1 MPINALRRLHEAT
14 ASEVESLSISRIES
28 RRYVMHFLA
37 DRLLAIAPRN
47 LVDLIDPCRFN
58 QPKLLQL
65 LTTTM
70 KDGLPASGCELND
83 AVQREFAKP
92 EATLFVLAAS
102 SGCMLQHALLHLAGG
117 DREQEGDLKIPGV
130 EVITG
135 PLNQEIEDLKRIP
148 PLLSF
153 SPLSPP
159 LGLSDTD
166 AMTEDSASDL
176 QRPTSNRLREE
187 DDIQTPKQ
195 RHLQLISSS
204 REIWDDIHT
213 DYNRTGR
220 TRYHHAQSFRP
231 SIPLC
236 WRKKYRGGLP
246 PLSSPPFSLRAKLYK
261 TESFL
266 IEDMAGALIQS
277 INIPASLAGPRNGKF
292 QGPGKVKRAISMMV
306 SLQTPGLRMRS
317 FSGLRVGNALDSL
330 RYSQKDFHS
339 KMRAVI
345 SVRKGIASR
354 GVVRAMFER
363 FTEKAIKVIM
373 LAQEE
378 ARRLGHNFVGTE
390 QILLGLI
397 GEGTGIAAKVLKSM
411 GINLKDA
418 RVEVE
423 KIIGRG
429 SGFVAVE
436 IPFTPRAKRVLELSL
451 EEARQLGHNYI
462 GSEHL
467 LLGLLREGEGV
478 AARVLENLG
487 ADPANIRTQVIRM
500 VGENTEAVSAGV
512 GGGSTGN
519 KMPTLE
525 EYGTNLTKLAEEG
538 KLDPVVGRQ
547 QQIERVTQILGR
559 RTKNNPCLI
568 GEPGVGK
575 TAIAE
580 GLAQRIANGD
590 VPETIEG
597 KKVITLDMGLL
608 VAGTKYRGEF
618 EERLKKLMEEIKQSD
633 EIILFI
639 DEVHTLIGAGAAEG
653 AIDAANILKPALA
666 RGELQCI
673 GATTL
678 DEYRKHIEKDAAL
691 ERRFQPV
698 KVPEPTV
705 DETIQIL
712 KGLRERYE
720 IHHKLRYTDESLVAA
735 AQLSYQYISDR
746 FLPDK
751 AIDLIDEAGSRV
763 RLRHAQLPE
772 EARELEKELR
782 QITKEKNEAV
792 RGQDFEKAGEL
803 RDREMDLKAQISAVA
818 DKSKEMSKAET
829 EAGDGGA
836 VVTEADIQH
845 IVSSWTGIPVE
856 KVSTDESDRLL
867 KMEEILHKRVIG
879 QDEAVKAISRAIR
892 RARVGLKNPS
902 RPIASFIFSG
912 PTGVGKSELAKALAA
927 YYFGSEEAMI
937 RLDMSE
943 FMERHTVSKLIGS
956 PPGYVGYT
964 EGGQLTEA
972 VRRRPYTVVLFDEI
986 EKAHPDVFNMMLQ
999 ILEDGRLTDSKGRT
1013 VDFKNTLLIMT
1024 SNVGSSVI
1032 EKGGRRIGFDLE
1044 YDEKDSS
1051 YNRIKSLVTEELKQY
1066 FRPEFL
1072 NRLDE
1077 MIVFRQLTKQEVKEI
1092 ADIMLKE
1099 VFQRLEMKDIEL
1111 QVTERFRDR
1120 VVEEGYNPSY
1130 GARPLRRAIMRLL
1143 EDSMAE
1149 KMLSCEIKGG
1159 DSVIVDVDSDGN
1171 VIVLNGSG
1179 GATLEPLAEAPL
1191 SI

>member
-1 MPINALRRLHEAT
+1 MQQDRRK
-14 ASEVESLSISRIES
+14 
-28 RRYVMHFLA
+28 
-37 DRLLAIAPRN
+37 
-47 LVDLIDPCRFN
+47 FN
-58 QPKLLQL
+58 P
-65 LTTTM
+65 
-70 KDGLPASGCELND
+70 
-83 AVQREFAKP
+83 
-92 EATLFVLAAS
+92 
-102 SGCMLQHALLHLAGG
+102 LHLS
-117 DREQEGDLKIPGV
+117 PS
-130 EVITG
+130 
-135 PLNQEIEDLKRIP
+135 P
-148 PLLSF
+148 PLLSVAISFF
-153 SPLSPP
+153 SGCLVEVMA
-159 LGLSDTD
+159 GV
-166 AMTEDSASDL
+166 A
-176 QRPTSNRLREE
+176 
-187 DDIQTPKQ
+187 
-195 RHLQLISSS
+195 
-204 REIWDDIHT
+204 
-213 DYNRTGR
+213 
-220 TRYHHAQSFRP
+220 AQS
-231 SIPLC
+231 I
-236 WRKKYRGGLP
+236 
-246 PLSSPPFSLRAKLYK
+246 
-261 TESFL
+261 
-266 IEDMAGALIQS
+266 I
-277 INIPASLAGPRNGKF
+277 IPASFAGQRNGTF
-292 QGPGKVKRAISMMV
+292 QGTGKGKRSVRMMV
-306 SLQTPGLRMRS
+306 CQQTPGLVMRS
-317 FSGLRVGNALDSL
+317 FLGLRRGNGLD
-330 RYSQKDFHS
+330 RTGYYGQDFYS

-345 SVRKGIASR
+345 SVRKGTASR
-354 GVVRAMFER
+354 GVIRAMFER

-467 LLGLLREGEGV
+467 LLGLLHSS
-478 AARVLENLG
+478 
-487 ADPANIRTQVIRM
+487 NIRTQVIRM
-500 VGENTEAVSAGV
+500 VGETTEAVGAGV
-512 GGGSTGN
+512 GGGSSGN

-547 QQIERVTQILGR
+547 DQIERVTQILGR

-678 DEYRKHIEKDAAL
+678 DEYRKHIEKDPAL

-698 KVPEPTV
+698 RVPEPTV

-720 IHHKLRYTDESLVAA
+720 IHHKLRYTDEALVAA

-772 EARELEKELR
+772 DAKELEKELR

-792 RGQDFEKAGEL
+792 RSQDFEKAGEL
-803 RDREMDLKAQISAVA
+803 RDREMDLKAQISALV

-829 EAGDGGA
+829 EAGDGGP

-867 KMEEILHKRVIG
+867 KMEETLHKRVIG

-892 RARVGLKNPS
+892 RARVGLKNPN

-1032 EKGGRRIGFDLE
+1032 EKGGRRIGFDLD

-1099 VFQRLEMKDIEL
+1099 VFERLKTKEIEL

-1149 KMLSCEIKGG
+1149 KLLSREIKEG

-1171 VIVLNGSG
+1171 VVVLNGSSG
-1179 GATLEPLAEAPL
+1179 VPPEPLPEAP
-1191 SI
+1191 IPI